1 MKDGVLLLRY
11 VQHTQEAVVVGLYMC
26 LTISSRL
33 LKTLRPDAVK
43 KINMEKTPFKQM
55 ASDSVDTGN

>member
-1 MKDGVLLLRY
+1 M
-11 VQHTQEAVVVGLYMC
+11 
-26 LTISSRL
+26 ISSRL

-55 ASDSVDTGN
+55 ASDSPSSSKLQQS